1 MLQNIFQLN
10 IWNINLSLDLDQIK
24 KEVNTIVKSDKGRVI
39 SNQGGY
45 QSNNIEIEKFVHLSF
60 LKEIILNNT
69 IQYKQSLGLKT
80 ECKLDNLWININNFK
95 DFNISHM
102 HPNSSIS
109 GVFYIECLKESGQI
123 VFENPFRDH
132 LGYTWDSRLTVYNPN
147 TSSKWK
153 IVPETNKLLL
163 FPSFLNHYVEPNLS
177 KDKRISISFNVL

>member
-1 MLQNIFQLN
+1 MLQNIFQIN
-10 IWNINLSLDLDQIK
+10 IWNVNLSLDLDQIK

-45 QSNNIEIEKFVHLSF
+45 QSHDVEIKKFVHLNF
-60 LKEIILNNT
+60 LKEIIVDNT
-69 IQYKQSLGLKT
+69 IQYKQFLGLKT

-95 DFNISHM
+95 DFNVSHM
-102 HPNSSIS
+102 HPNSCIS
-109 GVFYIECLKESGQI
+109 GVFYIECLQESGQI
-123 VFENPFRDH
+123 VFENPLRDH
-132 LGYTWDSRLTVYNPN
+132 IGYSWDSRLTVYNQN

-177 KDKRISISFNVL
+177 KDKRISISFNLS

>member
-1 MLQNIFQLN
+1 
-10 IWNINLSLDLDQIK
+10 
-24 KEVNTIVKSDKGRVI
+24 
-39 SNQGGY
+39 
-45 QSNNIEIEKFVHLSF
+45 
-60 LKEIILNNT
+60 
-69 IQYKQSLGLKT
+69 
-80 ECKLDNLWININNFK
+80 
-95 DFNISHM
+95 M